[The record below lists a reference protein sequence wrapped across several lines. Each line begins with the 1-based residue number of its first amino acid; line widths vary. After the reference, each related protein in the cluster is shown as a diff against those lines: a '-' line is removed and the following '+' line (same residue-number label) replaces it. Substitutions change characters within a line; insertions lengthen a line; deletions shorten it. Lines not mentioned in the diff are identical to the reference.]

1 MSPENTSNRFFIT
14 LSGLPGSGKTTLAQY
29 LDSISPGEMDPS
41 FSALYRSVRTIPMRW
56 LLSQH
61 GYKGSST
68 VEGMQNY
75 HRREREAGNGPAI
88 LDQLQKLENGIF
100 IVDAIRNSDDAR
112 YMRKKLGALSIG
124 LIIPID
130 VAKERFMLDN
140 NDDKHSNNYVREQ
153 IRNPYASENTWNDYR
168 IAARENTW
176 ELALSEYGEDPEN
189 SEHLHNSDIQLD
201 AGVSYDSL
209 ATHTVQI
216 LGEKINSRLLD
227 NMQ

>member
-29 LDSISPGEMDPS
+29 LDSIRPGEMDPS

-75 HRREREAGNGPAI
+75 HQREREAGNGPAI

-100 IVDAIRNSDDAR
+100 IVDAIRNTEDAR
-112 YMRKKLGALSIG
+112 YMSKKLGALSIG
-124 LIIPID
+124 LIVPID

-140 NDDKHSNNYVREQ
+140 NDDKHSNNYVREK

-189 SEHLHNSDIQLD
+189 SEHLHNLDIQLD

-216 LGEKINSRLLD
+216 LGEKISSHLLD
-227 NMQ
+227 DMQ

>member
-29 LDSISPGEMDPS
+29 LDSIRPGEMDPS

-75 HRREREAGNGPAI
+75 HRKEREAGNGPAI

-100 IVDAIRNSDDAR
+100 IVDAIRNTEDAR

-124 LIIPID
+124 LIVPID

-153 IRNPYASENTWNDYR
+153 IRSPYASENTWNEYR
-168 IAARENTW
+168 VAARKNTW
-176 ELALSEYGEDPEN
+176 ELALSEYGKILRTA
-189 SEHLHNSDIQLD
+189 SIFIIQIF
-201 AGVSYDSL
+201 G
-209 ATHTVQI
+209 
-216 LGEKINSRLLD
+216 
-227 NMQ
+227 

>member
-100 IVDAIRNSDDAR
+100 IVD
-112 YMRKKLGALSIG
+112 
-124 LIIPID
+124 
-130 VAKERFMLDN
+130 E
-140 NDDKHSNNYVREQ
+140 
-153 IRNPYASENTWNDYR
+153 
-168 IAARENTW
+168 
-176 ELALSEYGEDPEN
+176 EY
-189 SEHLHNSDIQLD
+189 
-201 AGVSYDSL
+201 
-209 ATHTVQI
+209 
-216 LGEKINSRLLD
+216 LD
-227 NMQ
+227 NMDKICC

>member
-1 MSPENTSNRFFIT
+1 MSPENTSNRFFVT

-29 LDSISPGEMDPS
+29 LDSIRPGEMDPS

-75 HRREREAGNGPAI
+75 HRKEREAGNGPAI

-100 IVDAIRNSDDAR
+100 IVDAIRNTEDAR
-112 YMRKKLGALSIG
+112 YMKKKLGALSIG
-124 LIIPID
+124 LIVPID

-153 IRNPYASENTWNDYR
+153 IRNPYASENTWNEYR
-168 IAARENTW
+168 VAARKNTW

-189 SEHLHNSDIQLD
+189 SEHLYNSDIRLD

-216 LGEKINSRLLD
+216 LGEKINSRLHED
-227 NMQ
+227 IQ